1 MWSATDG
8 SFKPS
13 PVVTHTTRSDRSTLP
28 ASRLFLR
35 PAMDAALAGSTNI
48 PSFDAKSLWARR
60 ISLSDTVS
68 AVPRDSLMA
77 GSTLVQLTGDPI
89 RIAEAI
95 VRGLVT
101 G

>member
-1 MWSATDG
+1 
-8 SFKPS
+8 
-13 PVVTHTTRSDRSTLP
+13 
-28 ASRLFLR
+28 
-35 PAMDAALAGSTNI
+35 MDAALAGSTNI
-48 PSFDAKSLWARR
+48 PSFEAKSLWARR

-77 GSTLVQLTGDPI
+77 GSTLVQLTGEPI